1 MSAAALAEAFVAL
14 RVDASNLD
22 QDIERGTQASID
34 KALPDM
40 EKHGERV
47 GERIGKGMGDGIEE
61 GLDGVDGPT
70 KKVGRSLED
79 MGELADGAETRIT
92 GLKDTVEGLGALM
105 EGPGEDG
112 IGAYLQGWADFASGV
127 ANFIVPVI
135 SALVPQIIKTGL
147 ANIWA
152 STQAVA
158 AGAAAKVMAAGQW
171 LLNAALSANPIGLV
185 VAAIALLV
193 AAFVVAWNNS
203 ETFRNIVIGA
213 WEGIKR
219 AALAVVGWFQ
229 SYVWP
234 TRKVVIDLIVG
245 YYKFLW
251 SALQVAYGFVQ
262 EKGGQIVGWFK
273 ELPGKIGGFIS
284 GIAQVLTLPFRT
296 AFNAIANLWNSTV
309 GKLEFKAPDWVPGI
323 GGKGWE
329 VPDIPTFGDGGYVPA
344 TPGGRIVRVSERG
357 QGEFI
362 GTESMMRRRFGG
374 GPSVTVQVDA
384 RGADVGAADRLR
396 AVAQDIA
403 DATVAALVREVGL
416 S

>member
-1 MSAAALAEAFVAL
+1 MAAAALAEAFVAL

-22 QDIERGTQASID
+22 QDIERGTQQSVD
-34 KALPDM
+34 KALPEM

-61 GLDGVDGPT
+61 GLDGVDGPS
-70 KKVGRSLED
+70 KRVGKSLDD
-79 MGELADGAETRIT
+79 MGEYADGAEARIT
-92 GLKDTVEGLGALM
+92 GLKDTVEGLGSLM

-127 ANFIVPVI
+127 ANFIVPVL

-152 STQAVA
+152 STQAFL
-158 AGAAAKVMAAGQW
+158 AGTAAKAMAAGQW

-185 VAAIALLV
+185 VAGIALLV

-203 ETFRNIVIGA
+203 ETFRAVVTAA
-213 WEGIKR
+213 WEGIKS
-219 AALAVVGWFQ
+219 AALAVVSWFQ
-229 SYVWP
+229 TYVWP
-234 TRKVVIDLIVG
+234 ALKVVIDLIVG

-251 SALQVAYGFVQ
+251 TALQIAFGFVK
-262 EKGGQIVGWFK
+262 EKGGQIIGWFK
-273 ELPGKIGGFIS
+273 ELPGRIGGFVA
-284 GIAQVLTLPFRT
+284 GVADTLTAPFRT
-296 AFNAIANLWNSTV
+296 AFNAIANLWNNTI

-344 TPGGRIVRVSERG
+344 TPGGQIVRVSERG
-357 QGEFI
+357 QGEHI
-362 GTESMMRRRFGG
+362 GTTAQMRAKFGG
-374 GPSVTVQVDA
+374 GTSITVHVDA
-384 RGADVGAADRLR
+384 RGADAGVAAQLR
-396 AVAQDIA
+396 AVAQQIA
-403 DATVAALVREVGL
+403 DDTVAAFVREVGL

>member
-1 MSAAALAEAFVAL
+1 
-14 RVDASNLD
+14 
-22 QDIERGTQASID
+22 
-34 KALPDM
+34 
-40 EKHGERV
+40 
-47 GERIGKGMGDGIEE
+47 
-61 GLDGVDGPT
+61 
-70 KKVGRSLED
+70 

-92 GLKDTVEGLGALM
+92 GLWGHRRGSRRADG
-105 EGPGEDG
+105 GPGEDG

-229 SYVWP
+229 SYVAHP
-234 TRKVVIDLIVG
+234 QGRHRPHRRV
-245 YYKFLW
+245 
-251 SALQVAYGFVQ
+251 LQSSCGPRCKSRTGSMQ

-309 GKLEFKAPDWVPGI
+309 GKLEFKAPRLGARHR
-323 GGKGWE
+323 GRAGRSR
-329 VPDIPTFGDGGYVPA
+329 TFP
-344 TPGGRIVRVSERG
+344 R
-357 QGEFI
+357 
-362 GTESMMRRRFGG
+362 
-374 GPSVTVQVDA
+374 SVTAGTSPRPRAGGSCACPSGAGRVHRDREHDA
-384 RGADVGAADRLR
+384 APLRWWTVRDGAGRRAARTWAPLTGSAR
-396 AVAQDIA
+396 SRR
-403 DATVAALVREVGL
+403 TSRTRPWRRWCER
-416 S
+416 